1 MGFWSLLEISS
12 MPMLQVLIISVLG
25 AFMATDYLKLLPP
38 DARRS
43 LNKIV
48 FAVFTPSLVFASLA
62 KTVRFQDIISWYD
75 FKVVHACQ
83 RGDNF
88 SRRRGLGWVAV
99 KILRPQPHLQDLII
113 AICASGNLG
122 NILLIIIPAICKE
135 DGNPFGEEAVCT
147 RVGLSYV
154 SFSMALGAF
163 YIWTYTYHLI
173 RSAASKYRAMLEDVE
188 EPSKEANKDLEAN
201 ERTLLLN
208 GEEHVPIS
216 TNADEDHSRKSPRN
230 DQWKQSATV
239 WNQILGIFHQ
249 IVEELKAPP
258 VLAAIIGLI
267 FGGVTWLR
275 NLIIGENAPL
285 RVIDDSLK
293 LLGDGTI
300 PCITLILG
308 GNLTQGLSKARLKT
322 TTIIAVICV
331 RYAILPA
338 VGIGIVKLAS
348 HLGFLPSDPLYHF
361 ILMLQFTLPPAMNI
375 GT

>member
-1 MGFWSLLEISS
+1 MGFWTLLEISS
-12 MPMLQVLIISVLG
+12 MPILQVLIISVLG

-48 FAVFTPSLVFASLA
+48 FVAFTPSLVFASLA

-83 RGDNF
+83 HRDNF

-113 AICASGNLG
+113 AVCASEHPIGVLQSARRMG
-122 NILLIIIPAICKE
+122 IPLEKRLFA
-135 DGNPFGEEAVCT
+135 P

-173 RSAASKYRAMLEDVE
+173 RSAASKYRAMLEDAK

-208 GEEHVPIS
+208 GEEHVPVS

-258 VLAAIIGLI
+258 VLAAIIGLV
-267 FGGVTWLR
+267 FGGVTWLQ
-275 NLIIGENAPL
+275 NLIVGENAPL

-308 GNLTQGLSKARLKT
+308 GNLTQGLSKARLKST
-322 TTIIAVICV
+322 TVIAVICV

-338 VGIGIVKLAS
+338 VGIGVVKLAA

-375 GT
+375 

>member
-12 MPMLQVLIISVLG
+12 MPILQVLIISVLG

-43 LNKIV
+43 LNK
-48 FAVFTPSLVFASLA
+48 
-62 KTVRFQDIISWYD
+62 
-75 FKVVHACQ
+75 
-83 RGDNF
+83 
-88 SRRRGLGWVAV
+88 
-99 KILRPQPHLQDLII
+99 
-113 AICASGNLG
+113 
-122 NILLIIIPAICKE
+122 
-135 DGNPFGEEAVCT
+135 
-147 RVGLSYV
+147 
-154 SFSMALGAF
+154 
-163 YIWTYTYHLI
+163 
-173 RSAASKYRAMLEDVE
+173 
-188 EPSKEANKDLEAN
+188 
-201 ERTLLLN
+201 
-208 GEEHVPIS
+208 
-216 TNADEDHSRKSPRN
+216 RN

-239 WNQILGIFHQ
+239 WSQILGIFHQ

-285 RVIDDSLK
+285 RVIDDSVK

-308 GNLTQGLSKARLKT
+308 GNLTQGLSKARLKST
-322 TTIIAVICV
+322 TVVAVICV

-338 VGIGIVKLAS
+338 VGIGVVKLAS

-361 ILMLQFTLPPAMNI
+361 VLMLQFTVPPAMNI
-375 GT
+375 ALALTGWSTVFMWILT